1 MSPSKDCIDIYFQ
14 DLGEMKPL
22 SREEESKLAIK
33 VQKGNKKAKDALIRA
48 NLRLVVSIARKYNH
62 MGLSFLDIIE
72 EGNLGL
78 IKAAEKFD
86 LSFDCKFSTYAAW
99 WIKQK
104 IMRALANH
112 GKMIRIPAYMV
123 DRIILVRRL
132 SYQLKN
138 VETGDADIEEIAKAA
153 KLTVEQVEETFKIS
167 KGTASL
173 NEPIG
178 SEGGAELMDL
188 IEDLSYQSPSVNMEV
203 SLIKDKIL
211 DLLEVLNEREV
222 KLVVYRFGLFNNTP
236 HTLEAIGKQMGIT
249 RERVRQLEK
258 VAIKKMK
265 ENFKDG
271 SFHDFGFFSR
281 K

>member
-1 MSPSKDCIDIYFQ
+1 MSPSKDCIDIYFK

-22 SREEESKLAIK
+22 SREEEAKLAIK
-33 VQKGNKKAKDALIRA
+33 VKKGNKKAKDALIRA

-138 VETGDADIEEIAKAA
+138 VETGLADIEDIAKKA

-173 NEPIG
+173 NEPVG

-188 IEDLSYQSPSVNMEV
+188 IEDSSYQSPSVNLEA

-211 DLLEVLNEREV
+211 DLLESLNEREV
-222 KLVVYRFGLFNNTP
+222 KLVVYRFGLFNNKP

-265 ENFKDG
+265 DNFKDG
-271 SFHDFGFFSR
+271 SFHDFGFFSN
-281 K
+281 

>member
-1 MSPSKDCIDIYFQ
+1 MGPSKDCIDIYFK

-22 SREEESKLAIK
+22 SREEEAKLAIK

-173 NEPIG
+173 NEPVG

-188 IEDLSYQSPSVNMEV
+188 IEDSSYQSPSVNMEV